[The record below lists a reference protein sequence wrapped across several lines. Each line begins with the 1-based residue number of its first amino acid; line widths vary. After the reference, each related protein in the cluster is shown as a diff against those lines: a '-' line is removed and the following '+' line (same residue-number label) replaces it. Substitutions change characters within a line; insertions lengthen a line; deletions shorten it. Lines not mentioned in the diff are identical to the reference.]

1 MQVKTTVSMN
11 NSYVASNKSRD
22 PRSGKESV
30 ISSLERCNIS
40 QHDRRFYLEDPKAWD
55 WDRNPHLNVGVKAVL
70 FNANYSTPLW
80 IEPEQLP
87 TFRNLKFKYRAIKR
101 AEDAAEEFRRN
112 IGTACDSDDFSFILC
127 LLEADEEAEKVGND
141 LRQA

>member
-1 MQVKTTVSMN
+1 MN

-40 QHDRRFYLEDPKAWD
+40 QQDRRFYLEDPKAWD
-55 WDRNPHLNVGVKAVL
+55 WDRNPHLNAGVKAVL
-70 FNANYSTPLW
+70 SNANYSTPLW
-80 IEPEQLP
+80 VELEQQQ
-87 TFRNLKFKYRAIKR
+87 TFRNLKSKYRAIKR

-127 LLEADEEAEKVGND
+127 LLEKTK
-141 LRQA
+141 RQKRLGMI